1 MRHLLFVIA
10 TAVTA
15 NPAGTRTQ
23 EESAFGPYLQ
33 RNVQRDDRRADVER
47 ERPLDSP
54 YGREDLPS
62 DLWYGTPGV
71 RPGGDL
77 LAPVIDLV
85 LRPSSVLDFRPRKI
99 VPWLPDRETSEFIR
113 ERR

>member
-1 MRHLLFVIA
+1 M
-10 TAVTA
+10 TAK
-15 NPAGTRTQ
+15 PAGTRTQ
-23 EESAFGPYLQ
+23 EESAFGPFVQ
-33 RNVQRDDRRADVER
+33 RNVQRDDRQADLER
-47 ERPLDSP
+47 ERPLGPP
-54 YGREDLPS
+54 YGREDLPA
-62 DLWYGTPGV
+62 DLWYGTPEV

>member
-1 MRHLLFVIA
+1 MRPLLFVMA

-15 NPAGTRTQ
+15 NPAGTWTQ
-23 EESAFGPYLQ
+23 EESAFGPY
-33 RNVQRDDRRADVER
+33 VQRDDRRADLER

-54 YGREDLPS
+54 YGREDLPA

-77 LAPVIDLV
+77 LVPVIDLV
-85 LRPSSVLDFRPRKI
+85 LRPSAILDFRPRKI

>member
-1 MRHLLFVIA
+1 MRPLLFVMA

-23 EESAFGPYLQ
+23 EESAFGPY
-33 RNVQRDDRRADVER
+33 VQRDDRRADLER

-54 YGREDLPS
+54 YGREDLPA

-77 LAPVIDLV
+77 LVPVIDLV
-85 LRPSSVLDFRPRKI
+85 LRPSAILDFRPRKI

>member
-1 MRHLLFVIA
+1 MKLLLFAVA

-15 NPAGTRTQ
+15 PPVGTRVQ
-23 EESAFGPYLQ
+23 EEPAFGPY
-33 RNVQRDDRRADVER
+33 VQRDDRRADLER
-47 ERPLDSP
+47 ERSLDSV
-54 YGREDLPS
+54 YRREDLPA

-77 LAPVIDLV
+77 LVPVIDLV
-85 LRPSSVLDFRPRKI
+85 LRPSSILDFRPRKI